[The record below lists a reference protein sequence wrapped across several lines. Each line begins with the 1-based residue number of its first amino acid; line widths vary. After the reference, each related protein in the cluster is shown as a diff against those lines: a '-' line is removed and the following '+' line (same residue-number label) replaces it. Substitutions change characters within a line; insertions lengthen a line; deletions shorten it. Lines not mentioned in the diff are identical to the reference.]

1 MAKRAERVAV
11 TGVGMVS
18 ALGSDAR
25 TTFARLC
32 AGESGIA
39 QVKAFDTTGLRST
52 LAAEVPRFD
61 DSFVPSVEADLW
73 SRSDRMAVA
82 AAREALAHAGL
93 TEPGAD
99 LGLAVG
105 GTTGGM
111 LEAERILV
119 ERSELLPERA
129 ARRLLS
135 YPLSTS
141 VERLA
146 QSLGARGHAASVCS
160 ACSSGANAVLLGA
173 SWIESGRATRVLA
186 GGTDALCRLTF
197 SGFNALG
204 VMSAE
209 PCRPF
214 DVERAGLTLGE
225 GAAFLML
232 ESEESARARG
242 ALVLAWLDGWAVA
255 SEAHHI
261 THPEPSGATA
271 SRLLT
276 SALARAGLEP
286 ADVDYV
292 NAHGTATLQNDA
304 AEARAL
310 AGAFGPELGRL
321 RVSSSKGQVG
331 HTLGAAGALEAA
343 FAALAVAEGLAP
355 PTGGLR
361 SPDPSLGL
369 RHVIGSA
376 EALPIRAA
384 LSSSFGFGGAGTVLA
399 FTARERARALR
410 ARRETPLYVLS
421 VTTLTGGRA
430 LLGAEA
436 ARAASPAT
444 GPEPLIEQLDP
455 TRSRRFD
462 RASALVTLG
471 ASAVTAS
478 LGAALGRVG
487 LVTGSAY
494 GNVERSV
501 EFLRRVFERG
511 PRFASPADFPH
522 LVPSAPGGNAAIY
535 LGLGGPVLAV
545 ADLATSAEA
554 ALCCALSLLEDEQA
568 DAMVAGGAEPHD
580 EVVERLLAPLYRD
593 DSDGNMRRGEGA
605 SFALVSRHGS
615 PADVRVV
622 FWTDAARPEELPP
635 PSAARARVFSPA
647 GEANARFV
655 SASSWR
661 DVPVETPSWPG
672 VPAEARGGF
681 GLARAVAALLAGEA
695 EETLWV
701 SAGRSRA
708 YAFAFARGAASS

>member
-1 MAKRAERVAV
+1 MANRAERVAV

-39 QVKAFDTTGLRST
+39 PVKAFDATGQRST

-61 DSFVPSVEADLW
+61 DSFVPSGEEDLW

-82 AAREALAHAGL
+82 AAREALSHAGL
-93 TEPGAD
+93 SEAGAG
-99 LGLAVG
+99 LCLAVG

-111 LEAERILV
+111 LEAERLLV

-129 ARRLLS
+129 VRRLLS

-141 VERLA
+141 LERLA
-146 QSLGARGHAASVCS
+146 ESLGARGHSASVCS

-173 SWIESGRATRVLA
+173 SWIESGRAARVLA

-204 VMSAE
+204 VMSPE

-214 DVERAGLTLGE
+214 DAERAGLTLGE
-225 GAAFLML
+225 GAAFLLL

-242 ALVLAWLDGWAVA
+242 APVLAWLDGWAVA

-276 SALARAGLEP
+276 SALARAGLGP
-286 ADVDYV
+286 ADLDYV

-310 AGAFGPELGRL
+310 AGALGPELSRI

-331 HTLGAAGALEAA
+331 HTLGAAGALEAG

-361 SPDPSLGL
+361 TPDPSLGL

-384 LSSSFGFGGAGTVLA
+384 LSSSFGFGGTGTVLV
-399 FTARERARALR
+399 FSEPQRARAPRSRR
-410 ARRETPLYVLS
+410 ATPLSVLS
-421 VTTLTGGRA
+421 VTTLSGGRA
-430 LLGAEA
+430 LPDAEA
-436 ARAASPAT
+436 ARVTSLAST
-444 GPEPLIEQLDP
+444 LEPLLEHLDP

-471 ASAVTAS
+471 ASAVVS
-478 LGAALGRVG
+478 RLGDAPGQVG

-535 LGLGGPVLAV
+535 LGLRGPVLAV

-554 ALCCALSLLEDEQA
+554 ALCGALALLEDGQA
-568 DAMVAGGAEPHD
+568 DAMVAGAAEAHD

-593 DSDGNMRRGEGA
+593 GLDGSVRRGEGA
-605 SFALVSRHGS
+605 SFVLVSRHGS
-615 PADVRVV
+615 PSDVRVR
-622 FWTDAARPEELPP
+622 FWADAARPEELPP
-635 PSAARARVFSPA
+635 PSGARARVFSPA
-647 GEANARFV
+647 GEANAQFV
-655 SASSWR
+655 GASSWR
-661 DVPVETPSWPG
+661 DVPAEAPSWPG

-681 GLARAVAALLAGEA
+681 GLARAVAALHAGEA
-695 EETLWV
+695 DETLWV
-701 SAGRSRA
+701 SVGRLRA
-708 YAFAFARGAASS
+708 YAFVFARGAASP